1 MTDMQK
7 KEVRLG
13 KRSRGMA
20 AAACLLLAVLMAACG
35 QVEEP
40 VPVQL
45 SSGIWRRHMRKTAAP
60 MQRKRRMPITDSRQR
75 TPKINRERLRGSQS
89 WKGMSIA

>member
-20 AAACLLLAVLMAACG
+20 VAACLLLAVLTAACG

-45 SSGIWRRHMRKTAAP
+45 SSGDMEETYEEDGGAD
-60 MQRKRRMPITDSRQR
+60 DSRQR

>member
-20 AAACLLLAVLMAACG
+20 VAACLLLAVLTEIGRAH
-35 QVEEP
+35 V
-40 VPVQL
+40 
-45 SSGIWRRHMRKTAAP
+45 
-60 MQRKRRMPITDSRQR
+60 
-75 TPKINRERLRGSQS
+75 
-89 WKGMSIA
+89 